1 MVRLRVEHTRLVTVW
16 SRSVVESAKLRLRHC
31 GRLYGPGS
39 TRLEGLA
46 LQRAWLDDEE
56 GSIRFQHTKSGAQ
69 TRIIGRS
76 AAELLLAQ
84 PNTGSPFF
92 FPADWGDGHF
102 IGVVRVFDRVCAM
115 AQLKDVTPHTLRH
128 TFASVAAD
136 MGFSEL
142 TIAALLGHA
151 SRPSRSRSRV

>member
-1 MVRLRVEHTRLVTVW
+1 M
-16 SRSVVESAKLRLRHC
+16 
-31 GRLYGPGS
+31 
-39 TRLEGLA
+39 EGLA

-115 AQLKDVTPHTLRH
+115 AQLTAGPGGLALARLR
-128 TFASVAAD
+128 AGGARRR
-136 MGFSEL
+136 
-142 TIAALLGHA
+142 
-151 SRPSRSRSRV
+151 RPFPTA